1 MKVLSSADISEM
13 QRCIETAGFFVI
25 PGVVS
30 RDRIAAF
37 NTEILAEYE
46 AAEKFAGG
54 GSYTGHL
61 NCFPGEASR
70 FFYDEIAAAGLVDA
84 VHSLRPSAPNGVRAT
99 LNFNL
104 PGSVA
109 QHYHMDG
116 LYTDDFLICNI
127 AVVDT
132 DLVNG
137 AIDLLPGTHRQFQ
150 KFWQYALQ
158 RKYRLTTRIPMQAG
172 DVLVRK
178 STLWHRGMPNKSATP
193 RPMMSLTFGE
203 RSAPD
208 GDPFAVHDG
217 QLFFYA
223 NWFNTSRFGRLRERT
238 FVAAPITYSAYRFV
252 KSLRGNKGYSS
263 Y

>member
-1 MKVLSSADISEM
+1 MLSSAEIAE
-13 QRCIETAGFFVI
+13 IERNLDTNGYCVVK
-25 PGVVS
+25 GLVS
-30 RDRIAAF
+30 REAVSAF
-37 NTEILAEYE
+37 KEVILAEYE
-46 AAEKFAGG
+46 RAEKFEGG
-54 GSYTGHL
+54 GSYSGHL

-84 VHSLRPSAPNGVRAT
+84 VHALRPSGPNAVRAT

-137 AIDLLPGTHRQFQ
+137 AIDLLPGTQRQFF

-158 RKYRLTTRIPMQAG
+158 RKYKLTTRIPMQVG
-172 DVLVRK
+172 DVLLRK
-178 STLWHRGMPNKSATP
+178 STLWHRGMPNRSSTP

-203 RSAPD
+203 KSAPED
-208 GDPFAVHDG
+208 DPFTVHDG
-217 QLFFYA
+217 KLFFYA
-223 NWFNTSRFGRLRERT
+223 NWFNTSRLGRLRERT

-252 KSLRGNKGYSS
+252 KSLRGNKGYSA